1 MSQVVPVSGSLKP
14 SRARSNVSLFE
25 SLVIRDLRVL
35 AQPLDGG
42 VLHYR
47 DNYGVEVD
55 AVVQL
60 ADGRWGA
67 FEIKLGAG
75 LIDDGAASLLRF
87 KDSIDTKKSG
97 EPAVLGV
104 ITGNG
109 FGYRRPDGIDVIPI
123 GALAP

>member
-1 MSQVVPVSGSLKP
+1 MCSS
-14 SRARSNVSLFE
+14 
-25 SLVIRDLRVL
+25 DL
-35 AQPLDGG
+35 GT

-47 DNYGVEVD
+47 DNYGVEAD

-60 ADGRWGA
+60 PDGRWGA

-75 LIDDGAASLLRF
+75 LIEEGAAALARF
-87 KDSIDTKKSG
+87 RAAIDTRKSG

-104 ITGNG
+104 IVGTG
-109 FGYRRPDGIDVIPI
+109 FGYLRPDGISVVPV